1 MDVTALVQACIE
13 GIASGGFQILGTA
26 LTASTLSIFRRILP
40 LKKQH
45 STQDEQQQ
53 LQNLLP
59 LMDSTRLAVK
69 INKLAESD
77 ERFRALL
84 DDWTKQME
92 DFIQKNATQRTRMSN
107 TITGTITNSTI
118 TQNNT
123 IIR

>member
-26 LTASTLSIFRRILP
+26 LASSTLGIFRRILP

-45 STQDEQQQ
+45 STQDEQQ
-53 LQNLLP
+53 LQDLLP
-59 LMDSTRLAVK
+59 LMDSTSLAAR

-77 ERFRALL
+77 ERFRELL

-92 DFIQKNATQRTRMSN
+92 DFIQKNATQSPHMSN
-107 TITGTITNSTI
+107 TITGNITNSTV
-118 TQNNT
+118 TQSNT
-123 IIR
+123 IK

>member
-1 MDVTALVQACIE
+1 MDVPALVQACIE

-45 STQDEQQQ
+45 SAQDEQQQ

>member
-13 GIASGGFQILGTA
+13 GIASGGFQTLGTA

-45 STQDEQQQ
+45 SSQDEQRQIQ
-53 LQNLLP
+53 DLLP
-59 LMDSTRLAVK
+59 LMDSASLAAR

-77 ERFRALL
+77 ERFRELL

-92 DFIQKNATQRTRMSN
+92 DFIQKNATQRKRMSN
-107 TITGTITNSTI
+107 TITGNITNSTI
-118 TQNNT
+118 TQSN
-123 IIR
+123 IIN

>member
-1 MDVTALVQACIE
+1 
-13 GIASGGFQILGTA
+13 
-26 LTASTLSIFRRILP
+26 
-40 LKKQH
+40 
-45 STQDEQQQ
+45 
-53 LQNLLP
+53 
-59 LMDSTRLAVK
+59 MDSTRLAVK